1 MTQQADDI
9 PKWIKV
15 ELFEE
20 VFRQTQSK
28 YQSTRNFRISHA
40 LAPGENYTTI
50 ILKVEAEVLLKDGS
64 TDDLSYMLKIG
75 HSSENL
81 PKDMKKFDVFDVEN
95 GVYKEIAPEFERMY
109 AKVGRKICFTAK
121 SYTLATQEDHV
132 LLEDLGRY
140 GFKNVKRQDCLDL
153 EHLKSALEKLAQ
165 WHAASAVM
173 VEQKGIFDM
182 KYQRGMLNED
192 GKVLLQN
199 MFDDTGRYL
208 LKNVTKLEGHE
219 EYYEEVRTFFSKFT
233 DIFFENTRVDP
244 KEFNVLNHG
253 DYWSNNIM
261 FQYGPDG
268 SIKATLP
275 VDFQGP
281 RYGSPA
287 QDLLYLIFSSA
298 RLNIKISKFDYLMKF
313 YHQRLIENL
322 IILNYCQP
330 LPTLRELHQML
341 IKYGLW
347 DGSIKPWNF
356 MMKTAHDSE
365 MLQEMMQRFDL
376 FDVETDMYRLIIPE
390 LEQMYTQVGVNVKF
404 SSKFYRLPDIDEP
417 YILLED
423 LKCRGFKNANRL
435 EGLDINHTKHVLH
448 KLAQWHAA
456 SATRVAVKG
465 PYNERYMK
473 GYFKP
478 EGYDAM
484 KSMFANLTKYFM
496 SSVPSY
502 NDHEEYYEDLCKIEK
517 VLVDELFKASEVNE
531 NDFNALNHGDAWCN
545 NIMFQSDDND
555 NVLETYLVDYQL
567 PKYGNIAQDLYYL
580 LLSSTKYEIKL
591 KEFDYLISYYH
602 QNLVKHLQLLNYPH
616 KLPTLKGIHMQ
627 LLKCSIWGVTTTC
640 GIMAAV
646 LLDPIE
652 NANLDNFLSEN
663 DVAAAFKMQMFSN
676 PRYRKH
682 AETLLPW
689 LYYRGALEVSADQ

>member
-219 EYYEEVRTFFSKFT
+219 EYYEEVVKSNNLLKNIYQIISFVVFQRTFFSKFT

-347 DGSIKPWNF
+347 AMVP
-356 MMKTAHDSE
+356 TAVTLPIILCQPSDKASLDNLIGHTDNS
-365 MLQEMMQRFDL
+365 QE
-376 FDVETDMYRLIIPE
+376 
-390 LEQMYTQVGVNVKF
+390 
-404 SSKFYRLPDIDEP
+404 
-417 YILLED
+417 
-423 LKCRGFKNANRL
+423 FKNLLYSNTL
-435 EGLDINHTKHVLH
+435 
-448 KLAQWHAA
+448 
-456 SATRVAVKG
+456 
-465 PYNERYMK
+465 Y
-473 GYFKP
+473 
-478 EGYDAM
+478 
-484 KSMFANLTKYFM
+484 
-496 SSVPSY
+496 
-502 NDHEEYYEDLCKIEK
+502 
-517 VLVDELFKASEVNE
+517 
-531 NDFNALNHGDAWCN
+531 LNH
-545 NIMFQSDDND
+545 
-555 NVLETYLVDYQL
+555 L
-567 PKYGNIAQDLYYL
+567 
-580 LLSSTKYEIKL
+580 KL
-591 KEFDYLISYYH
+591 I
-602 QNLVKHLQLLNYPH
+602 
-616 KLPTLKGIHMQ
+616 
-627 LLKCSIWGVTTTC
+627 
-640 GIMAAV
+640 
-646 LLDPIE
+646 
-652 NANLDNFLSEN
+652 
-663 DVAAAFKMQMFSN
+663 
-676 PRYRKH
+676 
-682 AETLLPW
+682 LPW
-689 LYYRGALEVSADQ
+689 LLYRGALNY

>member
-20 VFRQTQSK
+20 VFRQTQPK

-109 AKVGRKICFTAK
+109 AK
-121 SYTLATQEDHV
+121 
-132 LLEDLGRY
+132 
-140 GFKNVKRQDCLDL
+140 
-153 EHLKSALEKLAQ
+153 
-165 WHAASAVM
+165 
-173 VEQKGIFDM
+173 GIFDM

-199 MFDDTGRYL
+199 MFDDTGRNL

-219 EYYEEVRTFFSKFT
+219 EYYEEVVKSNNLLKNIYQIISFVVFQRTFFSKFT

-261 FQYGPDG
+261 FQYAPDG

-298 RLNIKISKFDYLMKF
+298 RLDIKISKFDYLMKF

-347 DGSIKPWNF
+347 AMVP
-356 MMKTAHDSE
+356 TAVTLPIILCQPSDKASLDNLIGHTDNS
-365 MLQEMMQRFDL
+365 QE
-376 FDVETDMYRLIIPE
+376 
-390 LEQMYTQVGVNVKF
+390 
-404 SSKFYRLPDIDEP
+404 
-417 YILLED
+417 
-423 LKCRGFKNANRL
+423 FKNLLYSNTL
-435 EGLDINHTKHVLH
+435 
-448 KLAQWHAA
+448 
-456 SATRVAVKG
+456 
-465 PYNERYMK
+465 Y
-473 GYFKP
+473 
-478 EGYDAM
+478 
-484 KSMFANLTKYFM
+484 
-496 SSVPSY
+496 
-502 NDHEEYYEDLCKIEK
+502 
-517 VLVDELFKASEVNE
+517 
-531 NDFNALNHGDAWCN
+531 LNH
-545 NIMFQSDDND
+545 
-555 NVLETYLVDYQL
+555 L
-567 PKYGNIAQDLYYL
+567 
-580 LLSSTKYEIKL
+580 KL
-591 KEFDYLISYYH
+591 I
-602 QNLVKHLQLLNYPH
+602 
-616 KLPTLKGIHMQ
+616 
-627 LLKCSIWGVTTTC
+627 
-640 GIMAAV
+640 
-646 LLDPIE
+646 
-652 NANLDNFLSEN
+652 
-663 DVAAAFKMQMFSN
+663 
-676 PRYRKH
+676 
-682 AETLLPW
+682 LPW
-689 LYYRGALEVSADQ
+689 LLYRGALNY